1 MERITVHV
9 VKTSSNVKRLYDTIK
24 SAYLTIRF
32 ATNRRIAPTEAT
44 SRCTVTSMNVPEFRT
59 MAAIINA

>member
-1 MERITVHV
+1 MERITVHA

-32 ATNRRIAPTEAT
+32 ATNRRTALTEAT
-44 SRCTVTSMNVPEFRT
+44 SHCTVMSMNVPAFRT
-59 MAAIINA
+59 MDVIINA